1 MLRKCDALCCP
12 VLEVSG
18 SLAGLAFK
26 AGNEMPALVVSQP
39 RARGSLQQSTVLAG
53 AMELRWPSLALSERG
68 TTEEHNEIKLTKSH
82 SSELVCLS
90 VFLSSSSSVP
100 SPPQPSKTNLF

>member
-1 MLRKCDALCCP
+1 MLKKCDALCCP

-53 AMELRWPSLALSERG
+53 AMELRWPSLTLSERG
-68 TTEEHNEIKLTKSH
+68 TTEGHNEIKLTKSH
-82 SSELVCLS
+82 SELVGLS
-90 VFLSSSSSVP
+90 VFLSSSGSVP